1 METDQGGQ
9 ARSVSAIL
17 AQLAAVRDPGRLLST
32 VRLAGQVLAAR
43 VYLRRCTRVGALT
56 RLAGRPRVF
65 NQGSILIGERVLIH
79 STTVPI
85 ELAAVSGGSIEIGDR
100 SFLNYGVSISAFELV
115 RIGQRCLLGT
125 YVNILDNNW
134 HDVVERWR
142 TPPSRPVI
150 IEDNV
155 WLGNRVIVL
164 PGVTIGHDAVV
175 GAGAVVVKDIP
186 PRSVAVGNP
195 ARVVKTF

>member
-1 METDQGGQ
+1 MREHGFVELTG
-9 ARSVSAIL
+9 VSARQVL
-17 AQLAAVRDPGRLLST
+17 EFCNAQGLLRTAQLAR
-32 VRLAGQVLAAR
+32 QVLTAR
-43 VYLRRCTRVGALT
+43 IYLHRCTRVGRFT
-56 RLAGRPRVF
+56 RVIGRPRIV
-65 NQGSILIGERVLIH
+65 NEGTITIGERVRIW
-79 STTVPI
+79 SRVVPV
-85 ELAAVSGGSIEIGDR
+85 ELATADGGTIEIGDH
-100 SFLNYGVSISAFELV
+100 SFLNYGVSISAHQLV

-142 TPPSRPVI
+142 TPPSQPVI
-150 IEDNV
+150 MEDNV

-186 PRSVAVGNP
+186 PRSVAIGNP

>member
-1 METDQGGQ
+1 MLRQLVESRDVRVLASPLRE
-9 ARSVSAIL
+9 ARYM
-17 AQLAAVRDPGRLLST
+17 
-32 VRLAGQVLAAR
+32 LAAR
-43 VYLRRCTRVGALT
+43 FYLRRCTRVGRYT
-56 RLAGRPRVF
+56 RLLGRPRVY
-65 NQGSILIGERVLIH
+65 NSGSLIIGERVRIH
-79 STTVPI
+79 STNAPV
-85 ELAAVSGGSIEIGDR
+85 ELVAGRGGRLDIGD
-100 SFLNYGVSISAFELV
+100 SVFLNYGVSVSAFELV
-115 RIGQRCLLGT
+115 RIGDHCLLGT
-125 YVNILDNNW
+125 YVIIMDNNW
-134 HDVVERWR
+134 HDIIDRSK

-175 GAGAVVVKDIP
+175 GAGAVVTKDVP